1 MVAGQNEDVFRLGVA
16 FGTGYVLFVLGAV
29 LLLREDIVFIGD
41 AVLLI
46 RRM

>member
-16 FGTGYVLFVLGAV
+16 FGAGYVLFVLGAV